1 MIQIQSVRQIKL
13 KSDFTETVTETD
25 SHKAKQKHLYHM
37 VVVDIFVQIGL
48 VGNMGY
54 VVAVYAIAVLC
65 ALISHY
71 LVDDTV
77 AHIFNKKKPYDTN
90 TIRTTN
96 QT

>member
-1 MIQIQSVRQIKL
+1 M
-13 KSDFTETVTETD
+13 
-25 SHKAKQKHLYHM
+25 
-37 VVVDIFVQIGL
+37 QIGL

-77 AHIFNKKKPYDTN
+77 ARIFNKKKPSLDEVKEEVKIEEKQIVKQPVSVADDDETDF
-90 TIRTTN
+90 
-96 QT
+96 